1 LPAQADLKLDDVIFR
16 GEKTTIPFLLT
27 LFAFLRVLRRM
38 LKDEKFRALLYMTAF
53 TLSMGT
59 FFYHSIEGW
68 GWLDSLYFSVITL
81 TTVGYGDF
89 TPKTNI
95 GKIFTIIYIFVG
107 LGILVG
113 FVTPIGEYIVD
124 RRLEKVQERE
134 QEKETS
140 EHELEFSGVIGK
152 LRGKG

>member
-1 LPAQADLKLDDVIFR
+1 
-16 GEKTTIPFLLT
+16 
-27 LFAFLRVLRRM
+27 M

-53 TLSMGT
+53 TLAVGT
-59 FFYHSIEGW
+59 YFYHSIEGW
-68 GWLDSLYFSVITL
+68 DWLDSLYFSVITL

-107 LGILVG
+107 LGILIG

-124 RRLEKVQERE
+124 RRMERVHKRE

-140 EHELEFSGVIGK
+140 ENEIDYSGAIGK
-152 LRGKG
+152 LTGKR